1 MVLGTHRTKLL
12 VHAIDLGH
20 SKAIAVNRVRLHRD
34 VTVECC
40 RVLGKDV
47 VSKHIGRCFPLACDL
62 LQALEDA
69 DSSANSGVQIPV

>member
-1 MVLGTHRTKLL
+1 MVLDTHTTKLL
-12 VHAIDLGH
+12 VHAIDFGH

-47 VSKHIGRCFPLACDL
+47 VSKHIWALLPACL
-62 LQALEDA
+62 
-69 DSSANSGVQIPV
+69 